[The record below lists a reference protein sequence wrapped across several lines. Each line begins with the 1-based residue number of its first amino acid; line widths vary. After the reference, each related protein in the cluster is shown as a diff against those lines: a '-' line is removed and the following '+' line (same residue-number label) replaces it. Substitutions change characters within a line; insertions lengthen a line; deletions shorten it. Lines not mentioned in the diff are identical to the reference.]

1 MTNNPKLFI
10 NILSDFDMPLFLHY
24 SSFCKNY
31 FQIFFFFTIFPFFT
45 NIQQQ
50 QLHSCTYRCNNRW
63 GEVIVLRKVSW
74 IAMGLESMFT
84 QLTSKSLSLLAE
96 IKYSCWEGIC
106 SINFIKKCLCYS
118 FTSLQYQ
125 HFYFLTISD
134 DRKGA
139 NIWSWSPRKCLKVW
153 VFFLANLER

>member
-96 IKYSCWEGIC
+96 ITNILAVKEGKSAPSIHP
-106 SINFIKKCLCYS
+106 SINSSKYNNNQMFVVLVYIIAKS
-118 FTSLQYQ
+118 ALQFPHNFEWPQ
-125 HFYFLTISD
+125 RAPISE
-134 DRKGA
+134 A
-139 NIWSWSPRKCLKVW
+139 EAQENV
-153 VFFLANLER
+153 

>member
-106 SINFIKKCLCYS
+106 SINLSKNVCVIRLHPCNIS
-118 FTSLQYQ
+118 TS
-125 HFYFLTISD
+125 ISSQF
-134 DRKGA
+134 RMTAKA
-139 NIWSWSPRKCLKVW
+139 PISEAEAQENV
-153 VFFLANLER
+153 